1 MTSPMKRLLI
11 VAGAIVLVLVYLFP
25 YTWMV
30 MSAFRKPVDTLA
42 LQFPFEISLR
52 GFENV
57 FRQTVF
63 GLYLLN
69 SVFITLASVAIT
81 MLIATPAAY
90 ALVRIGRSGAAFL
103 LAVLIARMIPAI
115 ALVVPIYIIGS
126 LTKQLDTYQIMIV
139 VNVAFNLPFA
149 IWLIRGFLVDI
160 PPSLI
165 EAARM
170 DGASEW
176 GVLTKVV
183 APVARGGI
191 LATAVFVF
199 VGAWNEFLFA
209 LVLTSGR
216 TTTAPVALLS
226 FRTSQGIEWDTISA
240 GAFMVSLP
248 VIIFAFIMQRYLVE
262 GLTMGAV
269 K

>member
-1 MTSPMKRLLI
+1 MKRVLLTL
-11 VAGAIVLVLVYLFP
+11 AATVLVVIYLFP

-30 MSAFRKPVDTLA
+30 LSAFRHPVDTLSIPPK
-42 LQFPFEISLR
+42 LLFEISFD
-52 GFENV
+52 GFYKV
-57 FRQTVF
+57 FRQSVF

-69 SVFITLASVAIT
+69 SLFITLCSVAIT
-81 MLIATPAAY
+81 MLIATLAAY
-90 ALVRIGRSGAAFL
+90 ALIRISRGGVTFL

-126 LTKQLDTYQIMIV
+126 LTRQLDTYQIMIV

-149 IWLIRGFLVDI
+149 IWLVRGFFLDMPANLV
-160 PPSLI
+160 
-165 EAARM
+165 EAARI

-176 GVLTKVV
+176 HVLTKVA
-183 APVARGGI
+183 APLARGGI
-191 LATAVFVF
+191 FATSVFVF

-209 LVLTSGR
+209 LILTSGR

>member
-1 MTSPMKRLLI
+1 MKRVLLTLAATI
-11 VAGAIVLVLVYLFP
+11 LVVIYLFP

-30 MSAFRKPVDTLA
+30 LSAFRHPVDTLSIPPK
-42 LQFPFEISLR
+42 LLFEISFD
-52 GFENV
+52 GFYKV
-57 FRQTVF
+57 FRQSVF

-69 SVFITLASVAIT
+69 SLFITLCSVAIT

-90 ALVRIGRSGAAFL
+90 ALIRISRGGVAFL

-126 LTKQLDTYQIMIV
+126 LTRQLDTYQIMVI

-149 IWLIRGFLVDI
+149 IWLVRGFLLDMPANLV
-160 PPSLI
+160 
-165 EAARM
+165 EAARI

-176 GVLTKVV
+176 HVLTKVA
-183 APVARGGI
+183 APLARGGI
-191 LATAVFVF
+191 FATSVFVF

-209 LVLTSGR
+209 LILTSGR

-248 VIIFAFIMQRYLVE
+248 VIVFAFIMQRYLVE

>member
-1 MTSPMKRLLI
+1 MKRTVISL
-11 VAGAIVLVLVYLFP
+11 AAAILVFVYLFP

-30 MSAFRKPVDTLA
+30 LSAFRHPVDTLSMPPK
-42 LQFPFEISLR
+42 LFFEVSLD
-52 GFENV
+52 GFVNV
-57 FRQTVF
+57 FRQSVF

-69 SVFITLASVAIT
+69 SLFVTACSVAMT
-81 MLIATPAAY
+81 MLVATPAAY
-90 ALVRIGRSGAAFL
+90 ALIRISRGGTAFL

-115 ALVVPIYIIGS
+115 ALAVPIYIIGS
-126 LTKQLDTYQIMIV
+126 LTKQLATYQIIIL

-149 IWLIRGFLVDI
+149 IWLIRGFLKDM
-160 PPSLI
+160 PPNLV
-165 EAARM
+165 EAARV
-170 DGASEW
+170 DGATEW
-176 GVLTKVV
+176 QVLTKVA
-183 APVARGGI
+183 APLARGGI
-191 LATAVFVF
+191 FATAIFVF

-209 LVLTSGR
+209 LILTSGA

-248 VIIFAFIMQRYLVE
+248 VIVFAFIMQRYLVE

>member
-1 MTSPMKRLLI
+1 MKRALLGL
-11 VAGAIVLVLVYLFP
+11 AATVLVVVYLFP

-30 MSAFRKPVDTLA
+30 LSAFRYPVDTLSIPPK
-42 LQFPFEISLR
+42 LFFEISFD
-52 GFENV
+52 GFTKV
-57 FRQTVF
+57 FRQSNF

-69 SVFITLASVAIT
+69 SLFITACSVAIT
-81 MLIATPAAY
+81 MLVATPAAY
-90 ALVRIGRSGAAFL
+90 ALIRISRGGTAFL
-103 LAVLIARMIPAI
+103 LAVLVARMIPAI
-115 ALVVPIYIIGS
+115 ALAVPIYIIGS
-126 LTKQLDTYQIMIV
+126 LTKQLATYQIMIV

-149 IWLIRGFLVDI
+149 IWLIRGFFLDI
-160 PPSLI
+160 PASLV
-165 EAARM
+165 EAARI

-176 GVLTKVV
+176 HVLTRV
-183 APVARGGI
+183 AAPLARGGI
-191 LATAVFVF
+191 FATSVFVF

-209 LVLTSGR
+209 LILTSGE

-248 VIIFAFIMQRYLVE
+248 VIVFAFMMQRYLVE

>member
-1 MTSPMKRLLI
+1 MKRTGISL
-11 VAGAIVLVLVYLFP
+11 AAAILVFVYLFP

-30 MSAFRKPVDTLA
+30 LSALRHPVDTLSMPPK
-42 LQFPFEISLR
+42 LLFEVSLD
-52 GFENV
+52 GFVKV
-57 FRQTVF
+57 FRQSVF

-69 SVFITLASVAIT
+69 SLLVTACSVAMT
-81 MLIATPAAY
+81 MLVATPAAY
-90 ALVRIGRSGAAFL
+90 ALVRISRGGTAFL

-115 ALVVPIYIIGS
+115 ALAVPIYIIGS
-126 LTKQLDTYQIMIV
+126 LTKQLATYQIIIV

-149 IWLIRGFLVDI
+149 IWLIRGFLKDM
-160 PPSLI
+160 PPNVI
-165 EAARM
+165 EAARI
-170 DGASEW
+170 DGATEW
-176 GVLTKVV
+176 QVLTKVA
-183 APVARGGI
+183 APLARGGI
-191 LATAVFVF
+191 FATAVFVF

-209 LVLTSGR
+209 LILTSGA

-248 VIIFAFIMQRYLVE
+248 VIVFAFIMQRYLVE

>member
-1 MTSPMKRLLI
+1 MKKTLI
-11 VAGAIVLVLVYLFP
+11 ALAATALVVTYLFP

-30 MSAFRKPVDTLA
+30 LSAFRYPADTLSIPPKFA
-42 LQFPFEISLR
+42 FEISLQ
-52 GFENV
+52 GFRKV
-57 FRQTVF
+57 FIASTF

-69 SVFITLASVAIT
+69 SLVITVCSVAFT

-90 ALVRIGRSGAAFL
+90 ALVRISRGGTAFL

-115 ALVVPIYIIGS
+115 ALAVPIYIIGS
-126 LTKQLDTYQIMIV
+126 LTGQLDTYQIMIV

-149 IWLIRGFLVDI
+149 IWLVRSFFLDM
-160 PPSLI
+160 PANLAD
-165 EAARM
+165 AARI

-176 GVLTKVV
+176 QILVRVM
-183 APVARGGI
+183 APLARGGI
-191 LATAVFVF
+191 FATSVFVF

-209 LVLTSGR
+209 LILTSGD

-248 VIIFAFIMQRYLVE
+248 VIVFAFIMQRYLVE

>member
-1 MTSPMKRLLI
+1 MKRVLI
-11 VAGAIVLVLVYLFP
+11 TLGASVLVFIYLFP

-30 MSAFRKPVDTLA
+30 LSAFRYPVDTLA
-42 LQFPFEISLR
+42 IPPNFLFEISFD
-52 GFENV
+52 GFYKV
-57 FRQTVF
+57 FRQSVF
-63 GLYLLN
+63 DRYLLN
-69 SVFITLASVAIT
+69 SLFITACSVAIT

-90 ALVRIGRSGAAFL
+90 ALIRISRGGVAFL

-126 LTKQLDTYQIMIV
+126 LTKQLATYQIMIA

-149 IWLIRGFLVDI
+149 VWLIRGFFMDMPANLV
-160 PPSLI
+160 
-165 EAARM
+165 EAARI

-176 GVLTKVV
+176 QVLTKVA
-183 APVARGGI
+183 APLARGGI
-191 LATAVFVF
+191 FATAVFVF

-209 LVLTSGR
+209 LILTSGK
-216 TTTAPVALLS
+216 TTTATVALLS
-226 FRTSQGIEWDTISA
+226 FRTAHGVEWDTISA

-248 VIIFAFIMQRYLVE
+248 VIVFAFIMQRYLVE